1 MRKKLSIT
9 IAIIMFI
16 SALNGISAAYD
27 RGHVYIGGRVDYISG
42 NSITVSGVDYTI
54 DSTCKVVITFKERD
68 SFHERPAR
76 LSDVR
81 RGDPVYV
88 KKIGTVLYEI
98 NIEGWK
104 R

>member
-1 MRKKLSIT
+1 MRIKIII
-9 IAIIMFI
+9 IAILILA
-16 SALNGISAAYD
+16 SSLTGISIAYD

-42 NSITVSGVDYTI
+42 TSITVSGVDYTI
-54 DSTCKVVITFKERD
+54 DSTCKVVITYKERD